1 MGIATWL
8 RCRHV
13 GGLVGFNLF
22 GVQMSGEFDQTC
34 SVRKLIA
41 SFLMSFP
48 DRSPPGIAANLT
60 LGLRRDLRG
69 VAVMGGG
76 TGLGHAGACRLMAGT
91 LPGMLLRVKRTCKR
105 GVVFNIRLLV
115 GLGAAMMGGAFVM
128 RCREDG
134 VVTLCSGGV
143 IVTLCSAAALG
154 VSGGNRCGSSSGSI
168 HSWRG
173 CVATSLDGGSR
184 WLVSFALSKVST
196 FLCLVAVIV
205 FRVVTVSFVNPLK
218 CSPVV
223 RHGT

>member
-1 MGIATWL
+1 
-8 RCRHV
+8 
-13 GGLVGFNLF
+13 
-22 GVQMSGEFDQTC
+22 MSGEFDQTC

-69 VAVMGGG
+69 VAVVGGG
-76 TGLGHAGACRLMAGT
+76 AGLGHAGACRLMAGT
-91 LPGMLLRVKRTCKR
+91 LPGMLLRVKRTCER
-105 GVVFNIRLLV
+105 GVVFNIRLFV

-143 IVTLCSAAALG
+143 FVTLCSAAALG

-173 CVATSLDGGSR
+173 CVATLLDGGSR
-184 WLVSFALSKVST
+184 WLASFALSKVST
-196 FLCLVAVIV
+196 FLCLVSVIV
-205 FRVVTVSFVNPLK
+205 FRVATISFVNPLK